1 MKLRRTLPRG
11 REQELTRWGWVGGLP
26 WVMSWGFLCKRDE
39 SILLALV
46 SPAGTAHAWRQ
57 IWIIQCL
64 ILWRR
69 RRRLANSHNR
79 IQTPDLFITFD
90 VTKVPDVIALL
101 WGEQSCE
108 GEGGRTT
115 FPSRIQYYYNTIVR
129 LSLSFVALISDYW
142 ILETTC
148 LTLSVR
154 LICLCLHNSINSH
167 KLIGDNDPI
176 TTKKINVLYFKNN
189 AFEL

>member
-11 REQELTRWGWVGGLP
+11 REQELTRWGWGGGLP

-108 GEGGRTT
+108 GGGGEPLFHLGFNIITT
-115 FPSRIQYYYNTIVR
+115 RLCASPFPSSRWFRITEYWRR
-129 LSLSFVALISDYW
+129 LA
-142 ILETTC
+142 
-148 LTLSVR
+148 
-154 LICLCLHNSINSH
+154 
-167 KLIGDNDPI
+167 
-176 TTKKINVLYFKNN
+176 
-189 AFEL
+189 